1 MSSIEKPEAERPAAE
16 QPEHA
21 PEPSAPAVAEAG
33 AAERVLK
40 GRYRLAE
47 EIARGGVGTVWLAT
61 DLVLDRQVAVKEL
74 RLPDDVSASERE
86 SLLQRTTREA
96 RVAARLAHPG
106 VVTVLDVVDEDE
118 RPWIV
123 MEYIEASTLADIVQV
138 AGPLPYQRVAEIGL
152 QLIDALKVA
161 HDDGIVHRDVKP
173 ENVMISE
180 SGRVVL
186 TDFGLA
192 AWTGESALTSSGRII
207 GSPSYIPPERAK
219 AGPVGPESDLW
230 SLGATL
236 YAAVEGR
243 PPYDRKGYIRIL
255 KGVDLEEP
263 PTAQNAGPLAPVL
276 AGLLHVQPG
285 DRLTADNATKMLRIA
300 ALAPWAPETSPETAA
315 KTAATGPQA
324 VVPRPAREGGHGAH
338 EAPRGAHEAAAPR
351 GGQQGRTGAPAAGG
365 DADEGDEEAEP
376 SAAGAADDDTPD
388 DDTPDEG
395 AAQAAAD
402 EPGSA
407 GEHFRQGAQMLRA
420 SFHESVSDLQDQFSD
435 SVVHLHDRFQRH
447 RPEAVGHLLTSI
459 RDSTDTL
466 GLTSSGKHR
475 GGGSVPVI
483 IAVAVGVLLL
493 LGVVLWGLLFR
504 T

>member
-1 MSSIEKPEAERPAAE
+1 M
-16 QPEHA
+16 Q
-21 PEPSAPAVAEAG
+21 AG
-33 AAERVLK
+33 APHRVLK
-40 GRYRLAE
+40 GRYELVD
-47 EIARGGVGTVWLAT
+47 EIARGGVGTVWRAT
-61 DLVLDRQVAVKEL
+61 DLVLDRRVAVKEL
-74 RLPDDVSASERE
+74 RLPDDVSSAERE

-106 VVTVLDVVDEDE
+106 VVTVLDVVDEDD

-123 MEYIEASTLADIVQV
+123 MEYIDARTLAGIVDV

-161 HDDGIVHRDVKP
+161 HEDGIVHRDVKP

-180 SGRVVL
+180 DGRVVL

-236 YAAVEGR
+236 YAAVEGH

-255 KGVDLEEP
+255 KGADLEDP

-285 DRLTADNATKMLRIA
+285 DRLTAENATKMLRIA

-315 KTAATGPQA
+315 RTATTGTQP
-324 VVPRPAREGGHGAH
+324 VVPQPAREGGYSDGATESRGDANSSSGSDGETD
-338 EAPRGAHEAAAPR
+338 EADEEGEGAAAED
-351 GGQQGRTGAPAAGG
+351 GAQD
-365 DADEGDEEAEP
+365 DADESERER
-376 SAAGAADDDTPD
+376 T
-388 DDTPDEG
+388 DEG
-395 AAQAAAD
+395 AQ
-402 EPGSA
+402 S
-407 GEHFRQGAQMLRA
+407 LR
-420 SFHESVSDLQDQFSD
+420 SSVQDSVAELQDQFSD
-435 SVVHLHDRFQRH
+435 SVSVWHDRFQRH
-447 RPEAVGHLLTSI
+447 RPESVGHLLTSI

-475 GGGSVPVI
+475 EGSSLPVVL
-483 IAVAVGVLLL
+483 AVVAGVLLL
-493 LGVVLWGLLFR
+493 LGVVLWALLFR
-504 T
+504 S

>member
-1 MSSIEKPEAERPAAE
+1 MNSAA
-16 QPEHA
+16 A
-21 PEPSAPAVAEAG
+21 AVDTG
-33 AAERVLK
+33 TPRRVLK
-40 GRYRLAE
+40 GRYELVD
-47 EIARGGVGTVWLAT
+47 EIARGGVGTVWRAT
-61 DLVLDRQVAVKEL
+61 DLVLDRRVAVKEL
-74 RLPDDVSASERE
+74 RLPDDLSAAERDG
-86 SLLQRTTREA
+86 LLQRTTREA

-106 VVTVLDVVDEDE
+106 VVTVLDVVDEDD

-123 MEYIEASTLADIVQV
+123 MEYIDARTLASIIDV

-152 QLIDALKVA
+152 QLIDALRVA

-180 SGRVVL
+180 DGRVVL

-236 YAAVEGR
+236 YAAVEGH

-255 KGVDLEEP
+255 KGADLDDP

-315 KTAATGPQA
+315 KTAATGAQP
-324 VVPRPAREGGHGAH
+324 VVPRPAREDAREGGGD
-338 EAPRGAHEAAAPR
+338 R
-351 GGQQGRTGAPAAGG
+351 GGGAGAPSSFTGG
-365 DADEGDEEAEP
+365 EADEADEEGESPAAEDGGASEDDEAE
-376 SAAGAADDDTPD
+376 SAR
-388 DDTPDEG
+388 
-395 AAQAAAD
+395 
-402 EPGSA
+402 
-407 GEHFRQGAQMLRA
+407 EHFRQGAHLLRN
-420 SFHESVSDLQDQFSD
+420 SFQESVSDLQDQVSD
-435 SVVHLHDRFQRH
+435 SVTHLHERIQRH
-447 RPEAVGHLLTSI
+447 RPESVGHLLTSI

-475 GGGSVPVI
+475 EGSSLPVVLAV
-483 IAVAVGVLLL
+483 IAGVLLL
-493 LGVVLWGLLFR
+493 LGIVLWALLFR